1 MKSIYIAGS
10 RKFYDEIEQLVQKI
24 NYAKIKVSTAGKW
37 KNTQKDTLENQ
48 KAALLSAFN
57 EIDSSDICYIYARE
71 GYIGKTVAMEI
82 AYAYAHKKKII
93 SSELLAELSVQALVS
108 QIIIPTE
115 LIDYILG

>member
-10 RKFYDEIEQLVQKI
+10 RKFYDEIEQLVQMVKD
-24 NYAKIKVSTAGKW
+24 AKIKVSTAGKW

-57 EIDSSDICYIYARE
+57 EIDSSDICYVYAKD

-93 SSELLAELSVQALVS
+93 SSDVLTELSAQALVFDIVKPS
-108 QIIIPTE
+108 E
-115 LIDYILG
+115 LISYCR

>member
-10 RKFYDEIEQLVQKI
+10 RKFYDEIEQLVHQI
-24 NYAKIKVSTAGKW
+24 RNVKIKVSTAGKW

-48 KAALLSAFN
+48 KAALLSAFS
-57 EIDSSDICYIYARE
+57 EIDFSDICYVYAKD

-93 SSELLAELSVQALVS
+93 SSDVLIELSAQALVFDIVKPS
-108 QIIIPTE
+108 E
-115 LIDYILG
+115 LISYCR

>member
-10 RKFYDEIEQLVQKI
+10 RKFYDEIEQLVKKLKD
-24 NYAKIKVSTAGKW
+24 AKITVSTAGKW

-57 EIDSSDICYIYARE
+57 EIDSSDICYVYAKD

-82 AYAYAHKKKII
+82 AYAYARKKKIV
-93 SSELLAELSVQALVS
+93 SSDILAEFSAQALVS
-108 QIIIPTE
+108 GVVKPSE
-115 LIDYILG
+115 LIGHCR